1 MIMKR
6 FPFTYMLPAAVSG
19 LLLTASFAPV
29 GVSLLAWVAFV
40 PLFIS
45 LDRASLDKEGAL
57 RRVVVTG
64 LNFGVIF
71 FLTSVYWVVNSM
83 YNFGGVPIVVS
94 IGVMLLMV
102 LYLSFYPALFAV
114 GFYFTRALSP
124 VLRILF
130 IPSLWVALEW
140 LRGYLFTGFPW
151 VLLGYSQARYPTL
164 IQTAD
169 LFGVYGIGFTILSVN
184 TAIYLALRSR
194 WVTTDG
200 DSGARSTPIAPIAVS
215 ALLVGFTII
224 YGVVALAS
232 VGERVTGWKKIN
244 AAVVQGSID
253 QAVKWAPS
261 HAEKT
266 IDIYRRLSLKA
277 AEGEEVEL
285 IVWPET
291 AVPFYLAKD
300 RLLAPKVLGAATET
314 GASILTGS
322 PHYEF
327 EGTKPLYFNSAF
339 LISSSGTITGRYDK
353 IKLVP
358 FGEYVPLNRILFFI
372 KKLTV
377 GIGDFTPG
385 PGPNPIDFNGSSL
398 GVLICF
404 ESVFPD
410 IAGKLLR
417 NGAGLIAVITN
428 DGWFGR
434 TSAPYQHFDK
444 AVLRAVEGRVY
455 VLRSANTGVSGVIDP
470 LGRVSRKS
478 ALFAEDVITASV
490 GIREGPLTFYTRYP
504 WLMPSFTGIFSIV
517 ILLFVFLRRRASILN
532 LGGRDA

>member
-1 MIMKR
+1 MMNR
-6 FPFTYMLPAAVSG
+6 FSVTSMLPAIVSAVM
-19 LLLTASFAPV
+19 LAASFAPV
-29 GVSLLAWVAFV
+29 GLSILAWIAFV

-45 LDRASLDKEGAL
+45 LERVLHGTGGAL
-57 RRVVVTG
+57 KRVVVTG
-64 LNFGVIF
+64 LAFGMTF
-71 FLTSVYWVVNSM
+71 FLLTVYWVVNSM

-102 LYLSFYPALFAV
+102 LYLSVYPALFAV
-114 GFYFTRALSP
+114 GFCFTRALSP
-124 VLRILF
+124 VLRIFF

-151 VLLGYSQARYPTL
+151 VLAGYSQANHPLL

-194 WVTTDG
+194 FAVQEEGTEAGATPVT
-200 DSGARSTPIAPIAVS
+200 PVFVS
-215 ALLVGFTII
+215 ALLLGFTII
-224 YGVVALAS
+224 YGVVTLGS
-232 VGERVTGWKKIN
+232 VGERVSGWKKIE
-244 AAVVQGSID
+244 AAVAQGNINQS
-253 QAVKWAPS
+253 VKWDPS
-261 HAEKT
+261 YAEKT
-266 IDIYRRLSLKA
+266 VDIYRRLSLKA
-277 AEGEEVEL
+277 VEGSEVEL
-285 IVWPET
+285 IIWPET
-291 AVPFYLAKD
+291 SVPFYLAKD
-300 RLLAPKVLGAATET
+300 RLLSPRVLGAATEA

-327 EGTKPLYFNSAF
+327 DGTTPLYFNSAF
-339 LISSSGTITGRYDK
+339 LISTSGTISGRYDK

-358 FGEYVPLNRILFFI
+358 FGEYVPLNKILFFI

-385 PGPNPIDFNGSSL
+385 PGPSPIDFNGGSI

-410 IAGKLLR
+410 IAGASIR
-417 NGAGLIAVITN
+417 SGAGLLAVITN

-455 VLRSANTGVSGVIDP
+455 VLRSANTGISGVIDP
-470 LGRVSRKS
+470 LGRVTRKT
-478 ALFAEDVITASV
+478 ALFTEDVITAKV

-504 WLMPSFTGIFSIV
+504 WPLPAVTIVFSAV
-517 ILLFVFLRRRASILN
+517 VLCYVFMRRRA
-532 LGGRDA
+532 